1 MPTTKTARN
10 VILVGGDKGGVGK
23 SATSRA
29 LTEYLD
35 ENSSPHI
42 AFDGDDVNPTFL
54 RFYPK
59 AERIFT
65 KSVKGFEVL
74 INNLEAETP
83 TQLVDLGA
91 GTSLMFAQFAHKT
104 DFLDEAAQA
113 GAAVTFVFVL
123 SPSVDSIHLLKIL
136 FEQYGE
142 RLRYVI
148 AKSEA
153 LPGNWDL
160 WAASKTREAL
170 LKANAV
176 EITIPAL
183 DADAFALADRYS
195 LSWDAAGQDTRLPLA
210 SRSYLKRWRKQ
221 LFSEFDKAAS
231 LLLLS

>member
-1 MPTTKTARN
+1 
-10 VILVGGDKGGVGK
+10 
-23 SATSRA
+23 
-29 LTEYLD
+29 
-35 ENSSPHI
+35 
-42 AFDGDDVNPTFL
+42 
-54 RFYPK
+54 
-59 AERIFT
+59 
-65 KSVKGFEVL
+65 
-74 INNLEAETP
+74 
-83 TQLVDLGA
+83 
-91 GTSLMFAQFAHKT
+91 
-104 DFLDEAAQA
+104 
-113 GAAVTFVFVL
+113 
-123 SPSVDSIHLLKIL
+123 VDSIHLLKIL